1 MIADHTQKEK
11 PMKNQQDT
19 NNNINDAFQIM
30 MKNSSAQKE
39 ASQTNP
45 DNHFDVDIICQ
56 SNVSQLLK
64 KLPKSAPEGCSTL
77 QSFGFKLLSTSET
90 EG

>member
-39 ASQTNP
+39 PSQTNP

-56 SNVSQLLK
+56 SNVSQNPLIK
-64 KLPKSAPEGCSTL
+64 SVPKGCSTL
-77 QSFGFKLLSTSET
+77 QPLRLCFA
-90 EG
+90 